1 MAAEDFDLNS
11 LANYLH
17 LAPQQVQKMAE
28 RGKLPGRKLQGEWR
42 FSAPEIHH
50 WLEDR
55 IGASE
60 DDAELIQVEEVLDQG
75 LPNEPAVEAS
85 LSIARL
91 LPVEAI
97 AIPLLAKTRNAV
109 LQKMAELAAD
119 TGLLWDPD
127 KMVEALRARESLHP
141 TALDNGVALLHPR
154 RPLANMLAEP
164 FIALGITS
172 SGVPFGS
179 STGQLTDIFFLIGA
193 TDDREHLR
201 MLARLSRVLQD
212 ESLLEALRSAA
223 DPRSAHELLAA
234 RDSEL
239 P

>member
-1 MAAEDFDLNS
+1 MAAEDFDLAS
-11 LANYLH
+11 LAQYLH
-17 LAPQQVQKMAE
+17 LAPAQVQKMAE

-60 DDAELIQVEEVLDQG
+60 DDAELVQVEEVLDRG
-75 LPNEPAVEAS
+75 LPNEPVNADS
-85 LSIARL
+85 ISIAEL

-97 AIPLLAKTRNAV
+97 AMPLLAKTRNAV
-109 LQKMAELAAD
+109 LKAMAELATSA
-119 TGLLWDPD
+119 GLLWDPD
-127 KMVEALRARESLHP
+127 KMVEALRARENLHP

-154 RPLANMLAEP
+154 RPLANILAEP
-164 FIALGITS
+164 FVALGITS

-179 STGQLTDIFFLIGA
+179 STGQLTDVFFLIGA

-201 MLARLSRVLQD
+201 ILARLSRILQD
-212 ESLLEALRSAA
+212 DSLLQALRGADDAIAA
-223 DPRSAHELLAA
+223 RELLVQ
-234 RDSEL
+234 RDEEL